1 MGSFSE
7 GVNFCNFLI
16 VNCVHCSGR
25 ESGGGGG
32 GVSCKR
38 KGLRLRFL
46 VPDLFQKIVEG
57 GSVGDQPAELG
68 EFAGVF

>member
-7 GVNFCNFLI
+7 GVNFCNCLI

-25 ESGGGGG
+25 ESDGGGG

-38 KGLRLRFL
+38 KGRRLRFL